1 MQKVY
6 INVSIYE
13 SMAQATLSK
22 PAITVLQCGGT
33 LEASNEDGKPLNHE
47 AKERNYFNRV
57 SRLLERYDIN
67 PVRVGRLDSTDIT
80 YEHRA
85 LMAKTIYD
93 NYERADGFVVV
104 HGTDTMAE
112 TAAALN
118 YMLQGIGKPVILT
131 GSQVSIYKPGT
142 DAINNLHCAVQSA
155 SSDLGEIAIMFDN
168 LLLRGSRAVKVDACG
183 FHGFDT
189 PRTQPLGERRV
200 NRVGELEVVLAN
212 NYARRSNENT
222 PELFTD
228 FHTLV
233 ETYQQTSGSESNGLM
248 HLVESEDVH
257 GIVLAGFGTGN
268 VQSRLIPVLRY
279 CAEKHKPVVVVSSC
293 LRGAS
298 IDLYEV
304 GCAAFNAGAISGL
317 DLTREAAT
325 QKLMY
330 ALGLHRTLRGRDV
343 GGRID
348 FVKRIIQTPIGC
360 DISN

>member
-1 MQKVY
+1 
-6 INVSIYE
+6 
-13 SMAQATLSK
+13 MAQATLSK

-85 LMAKTIYD
+85 LMATTIYD

-112 TAAALN
+112 TAATLN
-118 YMLQGIGKPVILT
+118 YMLQEIGKPVILT
-131 GSQVSIYKPGT
+131 GSQVSIYRPGT
-142 DAINNLHCAVQSA
+142 DAINNLHCAMQSA

-212 NYARRSNENT
+212 NCTKRNNESS

-228 FHTLV
+228 F
-233 ETYQQTSGSESNGLM
+233 
-248 HLVESEDVH
+248 
-257 GIVLAGFGTGN
+257 
-268 VQSRLIPVLRY
+268 
-279 CAEKHKPVVVVSSC
+279 
-293 LRGAS
+293 
-298 IDLYEV
+298 
-304 GCAAFNAGAISGL
+304 
-317 DLTREAAT
+317 
-325 QKLMY
+325 
-330 ALGLHRTLRGRDV
+330 
-343 GGRID
+343 
-348 FVKRIIQTPIGC
+348 
-360 DISN
+360 